1 VKKQNQVTKQ
11 IVNGGFLMSKRNIII
26 GASVILVGV
35 LWYAFRPEL
44 LFINKTVSEEFPG
57 GAAMASIEKGPMVVS
72 KGSFKGL
79 AYETKGLAAVYQLA
93 DGKRTLRLT
102 EFETSNG
109 PDVHVYLV
117 AAPDTTDSDMVK
129 QAGFVD
135 LGSIKGNKGDQNYEV
150 PTSVDL
156 HKYRSVSI
164 WCARFGVN
172 FGSAALS
179 APISMPVKI
188 AQGDFRGIAHE
199 TKGMASIYELP
210 EGKKVLRFSGFETSN
225 GPDVHVYLVAAADAK
240 DNDTVKNVGFIDLGS
255 IKGNIG
261 DQNYDLPPD
270 VDLAKYRAVTV
281 WCKRFGVNFATAPLM
296 GQQSAQAS
304 M

>member
-1 VKKQNQVTKQ
+1 
-11 IVNGGFLMSKRNIII
+11 MSKRNIII